1 MLAGTVKFYDNF
13 LIVRVEMDIE
23 DFDSLSLREKFDLIL
38 EEDIVE
44 VVIER
49 VIVIIH
55 NQSQV
60 KRFSFLRDEIFY
72 RVLNL
77 LIRQSFTNK
86 MA

>member
-44 VVIER
+44 VVIEGYS
-49 VIVIIH
+49 H
-55 NQSQV
+55 NSQSKPSKKIFFS
-60 KRFSFLRDEIFY
+60 KR
-72 RVLNL
+72 
-77 LIRQSFTNK
+77 
-86 MA
+86 